1 MKAEITT
8 LSEQFFHCPE
18 CDSPEFSFDHL
29 STGSSF
35 GPWYCDKCGC
45 GIVGEIILGGVEIHI
60 HSDRKAK
67 TLVLLKLDKEIDTP
81 VHIVVEGMIFYPRN
95 SKPIINQEHE
105 SYFYN
110 EHTCPWNYLRVSIK
124 DGDETDPHGIFRHQE
139 TVIMPDWYEGDLSGV
154 EKWESLFPTLK
165 EHQS

>member
-1 MKAEITT
+1 M
-8 LSEQFFHCPE
+8 
-18 CDSPEFSFDHL
+18 
-29 STGSSF
+29 
-35 GPWYCDKCGC
+35 
-45 GIVGEIILGGVEIHI
+45 
-60 HSDRKAK
+60 
-67 TLVLLKLDKEIDTP
+67 LLKLDKEIDTP